1 MSAGPFNVGAID
13 LKDLLGEGVP
23 RYFYALRREDSGE
36 LHFGKI
42 DQLIASDQIT
52 INNPGTVDGNYENFE
67 VGVDFFEGR
76 DANHNLVFENLNYEQ
91 YRWDGRL
98 LYYYIDDAGEL
109 VVRINEV
116 YNYPSGI

>member
-1 MSAGPFNVGAID
+1 MSGPFNVGAIE

-36 LHFGKI
+36 LYFGKI

-76 DANHNLVFENLNYEQ
+76 DANHDLVFENLNYEQ

-98 LYYYIDDAGEL
+98 LYYYIDADGEL

-116 YNYPSGI
+116 YQYPTGI